1 MTLRI
6 QFKTDKESSIG
17 RGAVLYRS
25 HFTPIMA
32 KLVHGM
38 AAATEEILP
47 RAKMLRV
54 TEAWRPPQVKGV
66 RDLHSELRAFDFT
79 IEFLPGI
86 RALEEEYRRVA
97 EKCRAIVGDAD
108 YDFLVHGVGSNLH
121 IHAEHDPKPQKG
133 VA

>member
-6 QFKTDKESSIG
+6 EFKTDAESSIG

-32 KLVHGM
+32 RLVHGM
-38 AAATEEILP
+38 ATATEEVLP
-47 RAKMLRV
+47 RAKVLRV
-54 TEAWRPPQVKGV
+54 TEGWRPPREKGV

-79 IEFLPGI
+79 IEFLPGV
-86 RALEEEYRRVA
+86 RAIIEEYRRVA

-108 YDFLVHGVGSNLH
+108 YDFLVHGEGTNLH
-121 IHAEHDPKPQKG
+121 VHAEYDPKPQKG